1 MSTTLTQTPIHYKLL
16 NMISRTHRFH
26 GYNSLRHVYR
36 NGLVARGPIFALRYS
51 PNPRRQ
57 TYRVAVVVSRKIH
70 KSAVARNR
78 MRRRL
83 YALVR
88 ELEAEITQPLDIVIT
103 VFQDSLLVIPPK
115 DLAAQLKKQFKEAGL
130 IK

>member
-1 MSTTLTQTPIHYKLL
+1 
-16 NMISRTHRFH
+16 
-26 GYNSLRHVYR
+26 
-36 NGLVARGPIFALRYS
+36 
-51 PNPRRQ
+51 
-57 TYRVAVVVSRKIH
+57 
-70 KSAVARNR
+70 